1 MELINGSIRGCY
13 YKYTDNLSDV
23 NMDDLTNEE
32 VKDFIN
38 HNINL
43 NYDLFNELH
52 PQIIFLV
59 YYQVSKK
66 QHF

>member
-1 MELINGSIRGCY
+1 
-13 YKYTDNLSDV
+13 
-23 NMDDLTNEE
+23 MDDLTNEE

-43 NYDLFNELH
+43 SYDLFNELH
-52 PQIIFLV
+52 ASRNTFLI
-59 YYQVSKK
+59 YYQASKK